1 MTWFGAEIDG
11 PMIVVRTIHFAA
23 AAVTV
28 GALMFRAFV
37 AEPAW
42 RCQREARAIVDSQIR
57 SMAWT
62 GLAVTVASGLTWVLL
77 LTMSLSG
84 EGPGEAVMSGA
95 LRDVLNLTQ
104 FGWVSQVRL
113 AFAAVL
119 AICLALQRS
128 ALCRWIGLVV
138 TMVSGLTWVLLLTM
152 SLSGESLGDAVISGA
167 LRDVLN
173 LTQFGLVSQIRLAL
187 AIALAICLAFERS
200 ALWRRLALIAAVSL
214 VASIAWT
221 GHAAS
226 TPDKLGYL
234 HLASDALHLTAAS
247 AWVGGLLPLSLL
259 LRAARRRKDWASFEL
274 DAVQRFSNLGIA
286 SVATLILSGFVNAW
300 ILVGSFRGLVVTGY
314 GQLLMLKL
322 AAFAAMLALAAFNR
336 FVLTPRLA
344 LASDDARQDA
354 HRALDPE

>member
-1 MTWFGAEIDG
+1 M
-11 PMIVVRTIHFAA
+11 
-23 AAVTV
+23 
-28 GALMFRAFV
+28 
-37 AEPAW
+37 
-42 RCQREARAIVDSQIR
+42 
-57 SMAWT
+57 
-62 GLAVTVASGLTWVLL
+62 SGL
-77 LTMSLSG
+77 
-84 EGPGEAVMSGA
+84 E
-95 LRDVLNLTQ
+95 
-104 FGWVSQVRL
+104 
-113 AFAAVL
+113 
-119 AICLALQRS
+119 
-128 ALCRWIGLVV
+128 RW
-138 TMVSGLTWVLLLTM
+138 
-152 SLSGESLGDAVISGA
+152 
-167 LRDVLN
+167 
-173 LTQFGLVSQIRLAL
+173 
-187 AIALAICLAFERS
+187 

-214 VASIAWT
+214 VASIALT

-259 LRAARRRKDWASFEL
+259 LGAARRRKDWASFEL

-322 AAFAAMLALAAFNR
+322 AAFAAMLALGAFNR

-354 HRALDPE
+354 HRALSRNTLIEIALGLSIFAMVGVLGTLHPAAHLVR